1 MVIKNAAMKLLIDI
15 KDDKLSFMME
25 LLESF
30 EFVKTEAVS
39 TPADQILSD
48 ISEGVEELKQIK
60 AGKQKAVSLN
70 EFLREL

>member
-1 MVIKNAAMKLLIDI
+1 MKLLINI
-15 KDDKLSFMME
+15 KDDKLPFMME

-30 EFVKTEAVS
+30 EFVKTEEVS
-39 TPADQILSD
+39 TPSDQILAD